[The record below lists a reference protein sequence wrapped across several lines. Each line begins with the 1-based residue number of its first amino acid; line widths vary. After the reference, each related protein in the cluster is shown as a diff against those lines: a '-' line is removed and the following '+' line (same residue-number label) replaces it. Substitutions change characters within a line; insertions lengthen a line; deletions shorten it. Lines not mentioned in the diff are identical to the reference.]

1 MHQSINA
8 VHLKVDVELQ
18 RFSHAESLSQAG
30 HPKTV
35 VDGLIAEGEYTH
47 GDGPNLV
54 MSAGDKSS
62 VSINDVHHFPFL
74 GQGSAI

>member
-8 VHLKVDVELQ
+8 VHLRVDVELQ
-18 RFSHAESLSQAG
+18 RFSHAESLAQAG
-30 HPKTV
+30 YPKTV
-35 VDGLIAEGEYTH
+35 VDGLIAEGEYAH
-47 GDGPNLV
+47 GNGTNLV
-54 MSAGDKSS
+54 MSAGYKSS